1 MLQAGSI
8 PSVCRKN
15 KFSNSMMVKF
25 YTKPPS
31 SREVPKAEGVL
42 RCFFSYHYDIRG
54 NHTPSVAARRLP
66 LRGSLFGV
74 FFNCCDGAFHLSA
87 FLQSDVMLQAGSIPF
102 FLFGFMKKNRRSSQS
117 AVRSAAAVGKG
128 RGEMQ
133 KIYGFSKKRM
143 VFFQEYVIIDII
155 RSGAQNRIRRVC
167 HEIPKCKKRYPQYFS
182 LRDHHAVL

>member
-1 MLQAGSI
+1 LPFPQTFHAWIGWNVTLPALESLHDREKYI
-8 PSVCRKN
+8 N
-15 KFSNSMMVKF
+15 KIK
-25 YTKPPS
+25 KH
-31 SREVPKAEGVL
+31 G
-42 RCFFSYHYDIRG
+42 
-54 NHTPSVAARRLP
+54 
-66 LRGSLFGV
+66 
-74 FFNCCDGAFHLSA
+74 
-87 FLQSDVMLQAGSIPF
+87 MLQAGSIPF

-128 RGEMQ
+128 RGEIQ